1 VTSSSAG
8 HQGEQTADAVLP
20 RTGDHA
26 VDAALSS
33 LDRAAAAPAA
43 DPLAAARALA
53 GAHEAL
59 RARLADAG

>member
-1 VTSSSAG
+1 MTSSSAEQ
-8 HQGEQTADAVLP
+8 QGERTADAVLP
-20 RTGDHA
+20 RTGDRA

-43 DPLAAARALA
+43 DPLAAARVLA